1 MIDEKNTLVFIVKL
15 EATKPEIKA
24 AFKEI
29 YGCDV
34 EKVNTL
40 ITPLGEKKAFLRLK
54 EENKAV
60 EIANTF
66 EAREWV
72 N

>member
-1 MIDEKNTLVFIVKL
+1 MQ
-15 EATKPEIKA
+15 
-24 AFKEI
+24 I

-66 EAREWV
+66 EARE
-72 N
+72 